1 MVKCL
6 VTKLKA
12 STGNEA
18 LSKYNVLTI
27 KTKAVESPTLGTQLI
42 GFGPYN
48 VSGNDISVN
57 SSNVGL
63 YKSDISGEL
72 EPYPFKLYGYTERHF
87 ENKDGIIEI
96 TGKYNLGSLIVGP
109 SGTVRMKEI
118 YGIPMLKGKVVINN
132 IEEEVFDS
140 TKFLSILDK
149 GNITVLTIPS
159 SSKVE
164 YINKAP
170 SSNIGLFTKLESPS
184 IYFSYLFDNPSVD
197 DIANC
202 VSLKNFNCYGFK
214 SGKLSSFAKLKN
226 LTQLAFSNSTQLTGD
241 IMDFINPW
249 IAAGRTSGKIN
260 VQWLLGQRSIT
271 LNGSPITYP
280 SGVNDAS
287 AYLNWTSG
295 GTVTFTAS

>member
-27 KTKAVESPTLGTQLI
+27 KTKAVESPTLNTQWL
-42 GFGPYN
+42 GVGPYTEGD
-48 VSGNDISVN
+48 SISIN
-57 SSNVGL
+57 SQNVGL
-63 YKSDISGEL
+63 YKSGISGEL
-72 EPYPFKLYGYTERHF
+72 FPYPSNNTSYMESHF
-87 ENKDGIIEI
+87 ENKDGVIEI
-96 TGKYNLGSLIVGP
+96 AGKYNIGQLVVGT

-132 IEEEVFDS
+132 IEEEEFDAA
-140 TKFLSILDK
+140 KFLSILDM
-149 GNITVLTIPS
+149 GNITALTVPNLS
-159 SSKVE
+159 NDK
-164 YINKAP
+164 YINKMP
-170 SSNIGLFTKLESPS
+170 SSNIGLFTKVESLSTTFP
-184 IYFSYLFDNPSVD
+184 YLFDNPSVND
-197 DIANC
+197 VANC
-202 VSLKNFNCYGFK
+202 VSLQGFNCAYYK
-214 SGKLSSFAKLKN
+214 PGKLSSFAKLKN
-226 LTQLAFSNSTQLTGD
+226 ITQITFSDLAQLTGD

-260 VQWLLGQRSIT
+260 VKWLLGQRSIT

-280 SGVNDAS
+280 SGVSNAS